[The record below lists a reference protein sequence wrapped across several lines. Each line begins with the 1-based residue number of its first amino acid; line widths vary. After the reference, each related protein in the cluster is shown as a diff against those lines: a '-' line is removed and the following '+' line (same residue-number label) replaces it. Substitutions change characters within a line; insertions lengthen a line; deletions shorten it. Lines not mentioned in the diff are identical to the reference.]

1 MKAIKNFAISWMVIT
16 LLVTCPLLAHAQAI
30 SLAEVESRL
39 ENGNREIMAARQQ
52 VELSGSGVVLAGA
65 VPNPTLSASMSSI
78 NPSRGIGGGRPQ
90 DKQVDSIVHL
100 EQLVERG
107 GKRELRIASADAQV
121 LASRRDLDEV
131 RRQQRLLLN
140 VAYFELKLALEKLL
154 IQRDTLRLQEQS
166 VAATQRRF
174 QAGDAA
180 ETEVVRLRVEALRA
194 ANDARSAEADVV
206 RTRQALGILIGVET
220 GTPEFV
226 PTDAWPM
233 DLPAGAGTEAS
244 TERVEARADVRAAQ
258 ARVDVA
264 EKGRDLARSLRTRD
278 VSVGAQVE
286 RFPPDPGVS
295 MGFSITLP
303 LFLRYGFEG
312 ELAVAEAGLTA
323 AMAARNRQ
331 VAIALA
337 EVRRAQNDLRAAD
350 ERRRRLNEDLL
361 PQARRAL
368 DSAEFAYQRGATSL
382 LDLLDARRTQR
393 ALELEAVT
401 AAADFAK
408 ARAAWFASQFWDTQ
422 TP

>member
-1 MKAIKNFAISWMVIT
+1 MKKNALARFACALALCSP
-16 LLVTCPLLAHAQAI
+16 LLVAAQSLTLAQAE
-30 SLAEVESRL
+30 ARL
-39 ENGNREIMAARQQ
+39 EAGNREIIAARQQ
-52 VELSGSGVVLAGA
+52 VEVTGSGVILAGA
-65 VPNPTLSASMSSI
+65 VPNPTLSAAMSSI
-78 NPSRGIGGGRPQ
+78 SPSRGIGAGRPQ

-140 VAYFELKLALEKLL
+140 IAYFELKLALEKLL

-174 QAGDAA
+174 LAGDVA

-194 ANDARSAEADVV
+194 ANEARAAEADVV
-206 RTRQALGILIGVET
+206 RTRQALGVLIGVET
-220 GTPEFV
+220 GTPEFL
-226 PTDAWPM
+226 PTDDWPLA
-233 DLPAGAGTEAS
+233 LPAGADNEAS
-244 TERVEARADVRAAQ
+244 AARIEARADVRAAQ
-258 ARVDVA
+258 ARVAAA
-264 EKGRDLARSLRTRD
+264 EKGRELARSLRTRD
-278 VSVGAQVE
+278 VSVGAQLE
-286 RFPPDPGVS
+286 RFPPDTGVS
-295 MGFSITLP
+295 FGFSIAVP
-303 LFLRYGFEG
+303 LFLRYNFEG
-312 ELAVAEAGLTA
+312 ELAVAEAGLTS

-350 ERRRRLNEDLL
+350 ERRRRLAEDLL

-368 DSAEFAYQRGATSL
+368 NSAEFAYQRGATGL
-382 LDLLDARRTQR
+382 IDLLDARRTQR
-393 ALELEAVT
+393 ALELEAVS
-401 AAADFAK
+401 AAAEFAK
-408 ARAAWFASQFWDTQ
+408 ARTAWFASQFWDTQ